1 VRRTIS
7 RRDNKMASKEK
18 RNTKIGIIV
27 LFVIFALFFMG
38 PLLWVLSL
46 SFKTVPELFYTPPKF
61 LPEHFSFDNYIQ
73 ALWNADILA
82 YLLNSVRLV
91 VGTLIVAS
99 AIIIPA
105 AYAFSRIPFK
115 GSKTFQFCILIFQMI
130 SPLIISIPLYR
141 YFSTLGL
148 LNNWSSLTLI
158 YVALVLPFGT
168 WTLKGYFDTIPFSI
182 DEAGTIDG
190 CTRWQVLTKI
200 LMPLIV
206 PGLISVIVI
215 MFVTSWAQFIV
226 PFIMLSDSRMFPVSV
241 GLVNMQSSAD
251 TITTH
256 LLAAACI
263 IAIAPTLFVFIILQ
277 KYIVSALTAGAVKG

>member
-1 VRRTIS
+1 
-7 RRDNKMASKEK
+7 MASKEK
-18 RNTKIGIIV
+18 RNTKIGVII
-27 LFVIFALFFMG
+27 LFVIFGMFFMG

-61 LPEHFSFDNYIQ
+61 FPEHFSFNNYAQ
-73 ALWNADILA
+73 ALWNADILT
-82 YLLNSVRLV
+82 YLINSVRLV

-99 AIIIPA
+99 VIIIPA

-115 GSKTFQFCILIFQMI
+115 GSKTFQFSILIFQMI

-168 WTLKGYFDTIPFSI
+168 WTLKGYFDTIPYSI

-190 CTRWQVLTKI
+190 CSRWQVLTMI

-263 IAIAPTLFVFIILQ
+263 IAIAPTLLVFVVLQ
-277 KYIVSALTAGAVKG
+277 KYIVSALTAGDVKG

>member
-1 VRRTIS
+1 
-7 RRDNKMASKEK
+7 MASKEK
-18 RNTKIGIIV
+18 RNTKIGVIV
-27 LFVIFALFFMG
+27 LFVIFAMFFMG

-61 LPEHFSFDNYIQ
+61 LPEHFSFNNYAQ
-73 ALWNADILA
+73 ALWNADILS
-82 YLLNSVRLV
+82 YLVNSVRLV

-99 AIIIPA
+99 IIIIPA
-105 AYAFSRIPFK
+105 AYAFSRIPFR
-115 GSKTFQFCILIFQMI
+115 GSKTFQFTILIFQMI

-168 WTLKGYFDTIPFSI
+168 WTLKGYFDTIPYSI

-190 CTRWQVLTKI
+190 CSRWQVLTKI

-263 IAIAPTLFVFIILQ
+263 IAIAPTLLVFIILQ

>member
-1 VRRTIS
+1 
-7 RRDNKMASKEK
+7 MASKEK
-18 RNTKIGIIV
+18 RNTKIGVII
-27 LFVIFALFFMG
+27 LFVIFGMFFMG

-61 LPEHFSFDNYIQ
+61 FPEHFSFNNYAQ
-73 ALWNADILA
+73 ALWNADILT
-82 YLLNSVRLV
+82 YLINSVRLV

-99 AIIIPA
+99 VIIIPA

-115 GSKTFQFCILIFQMI
+115 GSKTFQFSILIFQMI

-168 WTLKGYFDTIPFSI
+168 WTLKGYFDTIPYSI

-190 CTRWQVLTKI
+190 CSRWQVLTMI

-263 IAIAPTLFVFIILQ
+263 IAIAPTLLVFVVLQ

>member
-1 VRRTIS
+1 MA
-7 RRDNKMASKEK
+7 NKQK
-18 RNTKIGIIV
+18 RNAKIGVSV

-61 LPEHFSFDNYIQ
+61 FPEHFNFNNYTQ
-73 ALWNADILA
+73 ALWNADIFT
-82 YLLNSVRLV
+82 YLLNSLR
-91 VGTLIVAS
+91 IVISPIVIAS
-99 AIIIPA
+99 IIIVPA
-105 AYAFSRIPFK
+105 SYAFSRIPFR
-115 GSKTFQFCILIFQMI
+115 GSRTLQFSILIFQMI
-130 SPLIISIPLYR
+130 SPLIIAIPLYR
-141 YFSTLGL
+141 YFSSLGL
-148 LNNWSSLTLI
+148 LNSWVSLTLI

-168 WTLKGYFDTIPFSI
+168 WTLKSYFDTIPYSI

-190 CTRWQVLTKI
+190 CSRWGVLTK
-200 LMPLIV
+200 LLLPLVV

-226 PFIMLSDSRMFPVSV
+226 PFIMLSDSRMFPISV

-251 TITTH
+251 TISTH

-263 IAIAPTLFVFIILQ
+263 IAITPTLIVFIILQ
-277 KYIVSALTAGAVKG
+277 KYIVSALTSGAVKG